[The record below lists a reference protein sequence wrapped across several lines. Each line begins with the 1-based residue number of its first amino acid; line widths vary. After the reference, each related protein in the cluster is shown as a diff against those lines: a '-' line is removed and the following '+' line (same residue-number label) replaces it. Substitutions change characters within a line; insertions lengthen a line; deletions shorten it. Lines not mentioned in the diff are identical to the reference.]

1 MGRKYG
7 IYKLM
12 CFETEK
18 LFEFAMK
25 EQYFNHKGIIYIR
38 RKCNYWVFQ
47 LQEALL
53 SSIKE

>member
-25 EQYFNHKGIIYIR
+25 VQYFNHKGIIYIR

-47 LQEALL
+47 LQEALFT
-53 SSIKE
+53 SIKE